1 MLHLAV
7 SCSNGQLARAP
18 HSLDRHAM
26 GAMIRAVSSASNPR
40 CDGGKR
46 TGSTLIAFVL
56 LVAVGTVGLLATT
69 RQPARPG
76 SSEAE
81 ARARAAIERAIPL
94 LQTSARTWFEERPCA
109 SCHHQGLGIVAAT
122 LARDRGF
129 RIDGSLLEDQ
139 VRRTTP
145 PPAWRDRYIL
155 GEVSINEPIGESYL
169 AVARGVAGAGH
180 SPLTDLQVHMLA
192 GYQHVSGH
200 WYSGSH
206 RPPLEDT
213 EVTTTAMTIRA
224 LQLFR
229 PEHRAQE
236 IADRVARARRWLES
250 AQPRAF
256 PSSSEDR
263 AMTLFGL
270 R

>member
-1 MLHLAV
+1 MLSRKNPRTYGSLSATACRNPVGPPAMSGLPPMAAINEAIATAVATPDATDATTTVARSCRSFSGFAWMAPRVMCGQWRSVGTCLLHLAV

-109 SCHHQGLGIVAAT
+109 
-122 LARDRGF
+122 
-129 RIDGSLLEDQ
+129 
-139 VRRTTP
+139 
-145 PPAWRDRYIL
+145 PPATIR
-155 GEVSINEPIGESYL
+155 VSESWQRPWH
-169 AVARGVAGAGH
+169 AIADSGSTEACSRIRSAAPRRIQRGVI
-180 SPLTDLQVHMLA
+180 ST
-192 GYQHVSGH
+192 
-200 WYSGSH
+200 
-206 RPPLEDT
+206 
-213 EVTTTAMTIRA
+213 
-224 LQLFR
+224 
-229 PEHRAQE
+229 
-236 IADRVARARRWLES
+236 
-250 AQPRAF
+250 
-256 PSSSEDR
+256 SSEK
-263 AMTLFGL
+263 
-270 R
+270 